1 MSFKSFFTKLQQ
13 SAIVLALPILMYILL
28 GPIEVFYGS
37 NADFEFELKDFIEI
51 FLLISVVLLV
61 VLSIL
66 ISIFPQRIFIFIL
79 SLITS
84 FSVLSYIQNMFL
96 NKKLTGVVGLGLDW
110 SKYKK
115 YTVVNTIVWVVGITI
130 IMVCLYKIK
139 LQLKSCVVISII
151 LSLIQLTA
159 LVSILVNLSSDRYKV
174 SYYKLSVEDEYT
186 LASDENIIILL
197 LDATGNQLFE
207 EELEKDPGLIAGLED
222 FTYYTNYDSLYMPTF
237 PAVTH
242 LWTNEYVDNSMTS
255 QEYAYKAWHS
265 DRCESFFDEIH
276 NNGYRI
282 HFYVNSQR
290 ELFRNVENLSGKAD
304 NVIIQEPTID
314 RKKLFVMLE
323 KYSIYRYAPYCAK
336 PYFEVNPEHFR
347 GVVLYDEANEIAEKC
362 ALYNEKLKDEGL
374 KISKEYD
381 KAVIYHHFDG
391 VHGPTCID
399 KDGNYV
405 PGEITTRDSQRI
417 AVKGNM
423 VFIRNYLNE
432 LKRLGLYD
440 NSTIIITADHG
451 NVLNKEDMQCIF
463 FIKTKGERHNQL
475 QYNNSPISS
484 QDFQA
489 TLLYLIGDE
498 KYSDFGT
505 TIFDWK
511 EGDKRERTSFFRDY
525 GETGYLSGYTY
536 YTDRY
541 ELYKTIDDGV
551 DVLLK
556 RNDNDESW
564 R

>member
-1 MSFKSFFTKLQQ
+1 MIIMSYLKKMKQ
-13 SAIVLALPILMYILL
+13 SIAVLFLPTLMYILL
-28 GPIEVFYGS
+28 GPVEVFYGS
-37 NADFEFELKDFIEI
+37 NADFEFELKDFIGL
-51 FLLISVVLLV
+51 FLLIGAVLLV
-61 VLSIL
+61 VSSII
-66 ISIFPQRIFIFIL
+66 ISLFPQKIYIFII
-79 SLITS
+79 SLVTS
-84 FSVLSYIQNMFL
+84 FSILSYVQNMFL
-96 NKKLTGVVGLGLDW
+96 NKKLTGAVGLGLDW
-110 SKYKK
+110 SKYKN
-115 YTVVNTIVWVVGITI
+115 YTVINTIVWVLGITI

-139 LQLKSCVVISII
+139 QQLKSCVIISII

-159 LVSILVNLSSDRYKV
+159 LVSIFVNLSSDRYKV

-207 EELEKDPGLIAGLED
+207 EELEKDSGLIAGLED

-237 PAVTH
+237 PSVTH
-242 LWTNEYVDNSMTS
+242 LWTNEYVDNSVTS

-265 DRCESFFDEIH
+265 DRCENFFDEIH

-290 ELFRNVENLSGKAD
+290 ELFRDVENLLGKAD
-304 NVIIQEPTID
+304 NVIIQEPKID
-314 RKKLFVMLE
+314 KKKLFVMLE
-323 KYSIYRYAPYCAK
+323 KYSIYKYAPYCAK

-362 ALYNEKLKDEGL
+362 ALYNEKLQDEGL

-399 KDGNYV
+399 EDGNYV
-405 PGEITTRDSQRI
+405 PGDDTTLESQRV

-423 VFIRNYLNE
+423 VFIRNYLDE
-432 LKRLGLYD
+432 LKELGIYD
-440 NSTIIITADHG
+440 NSTIIISADHG
-451 NVLNKEDMQCIF
+451 NVLNKKDMQCIF
-463 FIKTKGERHNQL
+463 FIKTKGERHKQL
-475 QYNNSPISS
+475 QYNNAPISS

-498 KYSDFGT
+498 EYNKYGT

-511 EGDKRERTSFFRDY
+511 DGDKRERTSFVRDY
-525 GETGYLSGYTY
+525 GETGYLKGYTY

-541 ELYKTIDDGV
+541 ELYNTIDDGV
-551 DVLLK
+551 DILLK
-556 RNDNDESW
+556 RGDNDESW